1 MAFNKVK
8 ALQEAEKLVGEG
20 NVAQA
25 IRHYLQIIERE
36 PTDYILL
43 NTVGDLYL
51 REKNVAEAMRHFNKL
66 ADTYTREGFTV
77 KAIAIYKKIQKLDP
91 GRVEPLVK
99 LAELYAM
106 QGLSREAREQY
117 AQAVAFYRKKN
128 QTEKALEVYRKI
140 IQLDPEN
147 TAQRA
152 RLAEFCEQLGRKA
165 DAAQVYLEAAEHALR
180 GGNSKDAEL
189 ALKKAASLDP
199 KSSKVRLLKVRLT
212 LAMQRPEEAE
222 KIIHSDPTLKG
233 QPGARE
239 LLLEAYLA
247 SHKVREAE
255 KLAVEVFRAA
265 PGDFSPLASFA
276 ALCIEKGE
284 FEAALKPLSEV
295 ADQLIE
301 QKNAAPLVEVLR
313 QVWDKSPNP
322 LPALEL
328 LHRVGERT
336 GDEFNLPEVLEALGN
351 AYVQSGELEKAE
363 NAFRKLTLR
372 EPENDRYKDLL
383 KQVLQKS
390 GKELAP
396 PTPAELSSEELALA
410 PEPDAGPETAPPAPL
425 EDAEQAAVKE
435 ALENSDLFSRYGLVD
450 RAVAELAKALEV
462 YPDQVEIHERIL
474 EICQRNQATRAAQ
487 AAEALARIYAQRG
500 DTENAERYEAMARR
514 SGGKP
519 AAAAQTPKS
528 KTAEFDLSSVLPHGV
543 EPAQAPAVEEVVSA
557 PPPEEAPVDL
567 AGAPVAENE
576 ATFESETREIDLSG
590 DVAALTGPPEAASAE
605 PEVSALNEEEAR
617 IEINFYLEQGF
628 EDEARKAIEAYE
640 EKFPG
645 DPRVAELRRH
655 MNDYVGSAQAS
666 ANYSGASSTLDVGP
680 AAGPSTPAARV
691 PEPPPV
697 RARPR
702 QKAKA
707 PAAEPDLLK
716 SLASDLASSLEGIQ
730 EKAPPAPVEV
740 APKKVKAK
748 TAGSADAGASLN
760 GLLEELGEPTEAEDA
775 EEDPEKRYNLGVAF
789 REMGL
794 LDEAI
799 GEFQKVVKLKHKGK
813 FPPHFLQACT
823 LLASS
828 FIDKK
833 MPAIAAKWYLRALE
847 MPGLDE
853 EATLA
858 LYYDLGVAYEQAGE
872 PRIALEKFTEVYSQN
887 IDYRDV
893 AEKIRLL
900 QQKMS

>member
-51 REKNVAEAMRHFNKL
+51 REKNVVEALRHFNKL

-487 AAEALARIYAQRG
+487 AAEAL
-500 DTENAERYEAMARR
+500 
-514 SGGKP
+514 
-519 AAAAQTPKS
+519 
-528 KTAEFDLSSVLPHGV
+528 
-543 EPAQAPAVEEVVSA
+543 
-557 PPPEEAPVDL
+557 
-567 AGAPVAENE
+567 
-576 ATFESETREIDLSG
+576 
-590 DVAALTGPPEAASAE
+590 TGPPEAASAE

-680 AAGPSTPAARV
+680 AAGPSAPAARV

-697 RARPR
+697 SARPR

>member
-20 NVAQA
+20 NVTLA

-51 REKNVAEAMRHFNKL
+51 REKNVVEALRHFNKL

-128 QTEKALEVYRKI
+128 QTDKALEVYRKI

-147 TAQRA
+147 AAQRA
-152 RLAEFCEQLGRKA
+152 RLAEFCEQLG
-165 DAAQVYLEAAEHALR
+165 
-180 GGNSKDAEL
+180 SKDAEL

-239 LLLEAYLA
+239 LLFEAYLA

-265 PGDFSPLASFA
+265 PGDFSPLSSFA

-301 QKNAAPLVEVLR
+301 QKNAAPLIEVLR
-313 QVWDKSPNP
+313 QVWDKSPDP

-363 NAFRKLTLR
+363 DAFRKLTLR

-396 PTPAELSSEELALA
+396 PTPADLSGEGMALA
-410 PEPDAGPETAPPAPL
+410 PEPDAGPETAPPAPVD
-425 EDAEQAAVKE
+425 DAEQAAVKE

-474 EICQRNQATRAAQ
+474 EICQRNQAARAAQ

-519 AAAAQTPKS
+519 APVAQIPKS

-543 EPAQAPAVEEVVSA
+543 EPAEAPAVEEVSA
-557 PPPEEAPVDL
+557 PAPEEAPVYL
-567 AGAPVAENE
+567 AGASVAENE
-576 ATFESETREIDLSG
+576 TTFESETREIDLSG

-605 PEVSALNEEEAR
+605 PEVSAFNEEEAR

-628 EDEARKAIEAYE
+628 EDEARKALEAYE

-645 DPRVAELRRH
+645 DPRLAGLRRH

-680 AAGPSTPAARV
+680 AAGPSAPAARG
-691 PEPPPV
+691 PEPRPV
-697 RARPR
+697 SARPR

-716 SLASDLASSLEGIQ
+716 SLASDLASSLEGIE
-730 EKAPPAPVEV
+730 EKAPPAPVEA
-740 APKKVKAK
+740 APKKEKAK
-748 TAGSADAGASLN
+748 RADAGASLN

-799 GEFQKVVKLKHKGK
+799 GEFQKVVKLKHKAK

-900 QQKMS
+900 QQKIS

>member
-20 NVAQA
+20 NVTLA

-51 REKNVAEAMRHFNKL
+51 REKNVVEALRHFNKL

-128 QTEKALEVYRKI
+128 QTDKALEVFRKI

-147 TAQRA
+147 AAQRA

-222 KIIHSDPTLKG
+222 KIIHSDPTLRG

-239 LLLEAYLA
+239 LLFEAYLA

-265 PGDFSPLASFA
+265 PGDFSPLSSFA

-301 QKNAAPLVEVLR
+301 QKNAA
-313 QVWDKSPNP
+313 P

-363 NAFRKLTLR
+363 DAFRKLTLR

-396 PTPAELSSEELALA
+396 PTPAELSSEGMALA
-410 PEPDAGPETAPPAPL
+410 PEPDAGP
-425 EDAEQAAVKE
+425 
-435 ALENSDLFSRYGLVD
+435 
-450 RAVAELAKALEV
+450 
-462 YPDQVEIHERIL
+462 
-474 EICQRNQATRAAQ
+474 
-487 AAEALARIYAQRG
+487 
-500 DTENAERYEAMARR
+500 
-514 SGGKP
+514 
-519 AAAAQTPKS
+519 
-528 KTAEFDLSSVLPHGV
+528 
-543 EPAQAPAVEEVVSA
+543 
-557 PPPEEAPVDL
+557 
-567 AGAPVAENE
+567 
-576 ATFESETREIDLSG
+576 
-590 DVAALTGPPEAASAE
+590 
-605 PEVSALNEEEAR
+605 
-617 IEINFYLEQGF
+617 
-628 EDEARKAIEAYE
+628 
-640 EKFPG
+640 
-645 DPRVAELRRH
+645 
-655 MNDYVGSAQAS
+655 
-666 ANYSGASSTLDVGP
+666 
-680 AAGPSTPAARV
+680 
-691 PEPPPV
+691 
-697 RARPR
+697 
-702 QKAKA
+702 
-707 PAAEPDLLK
+707 
-716 SLASDLASSLEGIQ
+716 
-730 EKAPPAPVEV
+730 
-740 APKKVKAK
+740 
-748 TAGSADAGASLN
+748 
-760 GLLEELGEPTEAEDA
+760 
-775 EEDPEKRYNLGVAF
+775 
-789 REMGL
+789 
-794 LDEAI
+794 
-799 GEFQKVVKLKHKGK
+799 
-813 FPPHFLQACT
+813 
-823 LLASS
+823 
-828 FIDKK
+828 
-833 MPAIAAKWYLRALE
+833 
-847 MPGLDE
+847 
-853 EATLA
+853 
-858 LYYDLGVAYEQAGE
+858 
-872 PRIALEKFTEVYSQN
+872 
-887 IDYRDV
+887 
-893 AEKIRLL
+893 
-900 QQKMS
+900 

>member
-20 NVAQA
+20 NVTLA

-51 REKNVAEAMRHFNKL
+51 REKNVVEALRHFNKL

-128 QTEKALEVYRKI
+128 QTDKALEVFRKI

-199 KSSKVRLLKVRLT
+199 RSSKLRLLRVRLT

-239 LLLEAYLA
+239 LLFEAYLA

-265 PGDFSPLASFA
+265 PGDFSPLSSFA
-276 ALCIEKGE
+276 ALCMEKGE

-301 QKNAAPLVEVLR
+301 QKNAAPLIEVLR
-313 QVWDKSPNP
+313 QVWDKSPDP

-363 NAFRKLTLR
+363 DAFRKLTLR

-396 PTPAELSSEELALA
+396 PTPADLSGEEMALA
-410 PEPDAGPETAPPAPL
+410 PEPDAGPETAPPAPVD
-425 EDAEQAAVKE
+425 DAEQAAVKE

-474 EICQRNQATRAAQ
+474 EICQRNQAARAAQ

-519 AAAAQTPKS
+519 APVAQIPKS

-543 EPAQAPAVEEVVSA
+543 EPAEAPAVEEVSA
-557 PPPEEAPVDL
+557 PAPEEAPVYL
-567 AGAPVAENE
+567 AGASGAENGTTLE
-576 ATFESETREIDLSG
+576 NETPGIELSG

-605 PEVSALNEEEAR
+605 PEVSAFNEEEAR

-628 EDEARKAIEAYE
+628 EDEARKALEAYE

-645 DPRVAELRRH
+645 DPRVAGLRRH

-680 AAGPSTPAARV
+680 AAGPSAPAARR
-691 PEPPPV
+691 PEPLPV
-697 RARPR
+697 GAPPR

-707 PAAEPDLLK
+707 PAPEPDLLK
-716 SLASDLASSLEGIQ
+716 SLASDLPSSLEGIE
-730 EKAPPAPVEV
+730 EKPPPAPVEA
-740 APKKVKAK
+740 APKKEKA
-748 TAGSADAGASLN
+748 TSADAGASLN

-789 REMGL
+789 REAGL

-799 GEFQKVVKLKHKGK
+799 GEFQKVVKLKHKAK

-847 MPGLDE
+847 RPGL
-853 EATLA
+853 A
-858 LYYDLGVAYEQAGE
+858 
-872 PRIALEKFTEVYSQN
+872 
-887 IDYRDV
+887 
-893 AEKIRLL
+893 
-900 QQKMS
+900 

>member
-20 NVAQA
+20 NVTLA

-51 REKNVAEAMRHFNKL
+51 REKNVVEALRHFNKL

-128 QTEKALEVYRKI
+128 QTDKALEVYRKI

-147 TAQRA
+147 AAQRA

-199 KSSKVRLLKVRLT
+199 KSSKIRLLKVRLT

-239 LLLEAYLA
+239 LLFEAYLA
-247 SHKVREAE
+247 GHKVREAE

-265 PGDFSPLASFA
+265 PGDFSPLASFT

-363 NAFRKLTLR
+363 DAFRKLTLR

-396 PTPAELSSEELALA
+396 PTPAELSSEGMALA
-410 PEPDAGPETAPPAPL
+410 PEPDAGPETAPPAPV
-425 EDAEQAAVKE
+425 EDADQAAAVKE

-474 EICQRNQATRAAQ
+474 EICQRNQAARAAQ

-519 AAAAQTPKS
+519 APVAQIPKS

-543 EPAQAPAVEEVVSA
+543 EPAEAPAVEEVSA
-557 PPPEEAPVDL
+557 PAPEEAPVYL
-567 AGAPVAENE
+567 AGASVAENE
-576 ATFESETREIDLSG
+576 TTFESETREIDLSG

-605 PEVSALNEEEAR
+605 PEVSAFNEEEAR

-628 EDEARKAIEAYE
+628 EDEARKALEAYE

-645 DPRVAELRRH
+645 DPRVAGLRRH

-680 AAGPSTPAARV
+680 AAGPSAPAARG
-691 PEPPPV
+691 PEPRPV
-697 RARPR
+697 SARPR

-716 SLASDLASSLEGIQ
+716 SLASDLASSLEGIE
-730 EKAPPAPVEV
+730 EKAPPAPVEA
-740 APKKVKAK
+740 APKKEKAK
-748 TAGSADAGASLN
+748 SADAGASLN

-858 LYYDLGVAYEQAGE
+858 LYYDLGVAYEQAGD

-900 QQKMS
+900 QQKIS

>member
-20 NVAQA
+20 NVTLA

-51 REKNVAEAMRHFNKL
+51 REKNVVEALRHFNKL

-128 QTEKALEVYRKI
+128 QTDKALEVFRKI

-147 TAQRA
+147 AAQRA
-152 RLAEFCEQLGRKA
+152 RLAEFCEQLGRKT

-239 LLLEAYLA
+239 LLFEAYLA

-265 PGDFSPLASFA
+265 PGDFSPLSSFA

-313 QVWDKSPNP
+313 QVWDKSPDP

-363 NAFRKLTLR
+363 DAFRKLTLR

-410 PEPDAGPETAPPAPL
+410 PEPDAGPETATPAPL

-474 EICQRNQATRAAQ
+474 EICQRSQAARAAQ

-519 AAAAQTPKS
+519 APVAQTPKS
-528 KTAEFDLSSVLPHGV
+528 KTAEFDLSSVLPHGD
-543 EPAQAPAVEEVVSA
+543 EPAQAPAVEEVSA

-576 ATFESETREIDLSG
+576 TREIDLSG
-590 DVAALTGPPEAASAE
+590 DVAALAGPPEAALAE
-605 PEVSALNEEEAR
+605 PEVSAFNEEEAR

-628 EDEARKAIEAYE
+628 EDEARKALEAYE

-645 DPRVAELRRH
+645 DPRVAGLRRH

-680 AAGPSTPAARV
+680 AAGPSAPAARG
-691 PEPPPV
+691 PEPRPV
-697 RARPR
+697 SARPR

-716 SLASDLASSLEGIQ
+716 SLASDLASSLEGIE
-730 EKAPPAPVEV
+730 EKAPPAPVEA
-740 APKKVKAK
+740 APKKEKAK
-748 TAGSADAGASLN
+748 SADAGASLN

-799 GEFQKVVKLKHKGK
+799 GEFQKVVKLKHKRSEE
-813 FPPHFLQACT
+813 HTSELQSPCNLVCR
-823 LLASS
+823 LL
-828 FIDKK
+828 
-833 MPAIAAKWYLRALE
+833 
-847 MPGLDE
+847 
-853 EATLA
+853 
-858 LYYDLGVAYEQAGE
+858 
-872 PRIALEKFTEVYSQN
+872 LEK
-887 IDYRDV
+887 
-893 AEKIRLL
+893 K
-900 QQKMS
+900 K